1 MATDTKPTKEGEAL
15 RPEEHQTYQELVGS
29 LLYLATCTRPDIP
42 LVVGRLL
49 RFMSSPTTTHMAA
62 AKRFMRYLNG
72 TATLGLT
79 YRKVEQLIGYHDAD
93 NSGDEATR

>member
-1 MATDTKPTKEGEAL
+1 
-15 RPEEHQTYQELVGS
+15 
-29 LLYLATCTRPDIP
+29 
-42 LVVGRLL
+42 
-49 RFMSSPTTTHMAA
+49 MAA

-93 NSGDEATR
+93 NSGDEDTR